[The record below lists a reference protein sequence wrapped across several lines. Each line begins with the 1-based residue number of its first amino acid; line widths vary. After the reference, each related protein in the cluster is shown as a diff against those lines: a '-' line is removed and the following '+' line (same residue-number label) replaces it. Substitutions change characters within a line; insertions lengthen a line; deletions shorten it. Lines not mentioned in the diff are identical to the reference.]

1 MNPLSADVTQ
11 GPLMPR
17 IMEMD
22 ILRRT
27 KPDTL
32 LGETSFQCKISPD
45 RIINIPYIPHIP
57 YIPLLAFVQ

>member
-1 MNPLSADVTQ
+1 MGESRIPPPAGGQDFVNPLSADVTQ

-27 KPDTL
+27 QPDTL
-32 LGETSFQCKISPD
+32 LGETSFQCRISAD
-45 RIINIPYIPHIP
+45 RIINIP
-57 YIPLLAFVQ
+57 